1 VRRANWTKLAKDA
14 LSSLIRRAA
23 FLPVSRLRRGYAAI
37 GPFNVAAEV
46 LEIRDL
52 LMAPMTSADSFTVSH
67 DHTLT
72 VGSGSSVL
80 NNDMNMG
87 TGTMTAVQY
96 SSPSHGTISA
106 FNSNGTFTYVPN
118 THFAGSDSFQYE
130 AHNNDGYSSPTTISI
145 SVNNTA
151 PSVTSHSYTIFQD
164 TQSISAANG
173 ALHSDSDSD
182 GDTLT
187 ASLVSGPAHGSA
199 TVNSD
204 GSMSVTPTAGY
215 YGSDSFVVGVSDGIA
230 TTNET
235 ISLTDTSPFSAQTN
249 TANTPFN
256 DYSSYGPFAA
266 SQLTGG
272 VQISSPLS
280 PGGCINRGDR

>member
-1 VRRANWTKLAKDA
+1 MPDQLLRIEPRSSGSGRVCGRLPKNHSLTCKHATAHCLMPNAHCRLTKEPSVRRANWTKLAKDA

-130 AHNNDGYSSPTTISI
+130 AHNN
-145 SVNNTA
+145 
-151 PSVTSHSYTIFQD
+151 
-164 TQSISAANG
+164 
-173 ALHSDSDSD
+173 
-182 GDTLT
+182 
-187 ASLVSGPAHGSA
+187 
-199 TVNSD
+199 
-204 GSMSVTPTAGY
+204 
-215 YGSDSFVVGVSDGIA
+215 
-230 TTNET
+230 
-235 ISLTDTSPFSAQTN
+235 
-249 TANTPFN
+249 
-256 DYSSYGPFAA
+256 
-266 SQLTGG
+266 
-272 VQISSPLS
+272 
-280 PGGCINRGDR
+280 